1 MDTDMEGIMQLF
13 NLTSIASVE
22 PDMPWSGARL
32 DIIESD
38 MMERLMTMEN
48 YGGINLRVERR
59 RGVGGN

>member
-1 MDTDMEGIMQLF
+1 MEFGPCFHQQEMEEIMKP
-13 NLTSIASVE
+13 VE

-32 DIIESD
+32 DKLESD
-38 MMERLMTMEN
+38 MMKRLMTMEN